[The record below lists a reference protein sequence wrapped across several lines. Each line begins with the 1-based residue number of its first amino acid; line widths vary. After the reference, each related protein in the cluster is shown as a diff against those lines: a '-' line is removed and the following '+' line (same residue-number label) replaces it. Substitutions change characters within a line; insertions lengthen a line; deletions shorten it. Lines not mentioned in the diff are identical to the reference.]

1 MFKTARVH
9 MTARLWRKHQNVWC
23 HYSPLHKMCEHRETE
38 SRRRRMGG
46 GEEGGGIHRNQRM
59 MQWIILVCRE
69 KNTQKYTKESAP
81 NAKELQFWGVLFGR
95 GVVCC
100 CLFMCLPSST
110 FCWKLFLFGSE
121 WGVNMKYLGT
131 CHSITCSLCFS
142 LQLLPLGMHS
152 HCRASVFKRFVLC

>member
-1 MFKTARVH
+1 

-23 HYSPLHKMCEHRETE
+23 HYSPLHKTCEHRETE

-46 GEEGGGIHRNQRM
+46 GEEGGGIHSVYNGSQIRNQRM

-69 KNTQKYTKESAP
+69 KIHKNTPRNQRKTQKSCS
-81 NAKELQFWGVLFGR
+81 FGVLFGR

-152 HCRASVFKRFVLC
+152 HCRASVFKSFVLC

>member
-1 MFKTARVH
+1 MLKTVRVH
-9 MTARLWRKHQNVWC
+9 LTAWLWRKHQDVWC

-38 SRRRRMGG
+38 RRRRRMGG
-46 GEEGGGIHRNQRM
+46 GEEGGGTHSVYNGSQIRNQRM

-69 KNTQKYTKESAP
+69 KIHKNTPRNQHQTQK
-81 NAKELQFWGVLFGR
+81 GVG
-95 GVVCC
+95 GVCC

-152 HCRASVFKRFVLC
+152 HYRASVFKSFMLC